1 MMARSQ
7 KLQENAETAT
17 IRVVEGWIG
26 NWRISLRRRDTSRE
40 DLAAYHSYMSE
51 KGG

>member
-1 MMARSQ
+1 MTTQQQRF
-7 KLQENAETAT
+7 EDDTETAT

-40 DLAAYHSYMSE
+40 DDMAYSRYMNE
-51 KGG
+51 TGD

>member
-1 MMARSQ
+1 MTAQPKRF
-7 KLQENAETAT
+7 EEETEAST

-40 DLAAYHSYMSE
+40 DDMAYSRYMNE
-51 KGG
+51 TGD